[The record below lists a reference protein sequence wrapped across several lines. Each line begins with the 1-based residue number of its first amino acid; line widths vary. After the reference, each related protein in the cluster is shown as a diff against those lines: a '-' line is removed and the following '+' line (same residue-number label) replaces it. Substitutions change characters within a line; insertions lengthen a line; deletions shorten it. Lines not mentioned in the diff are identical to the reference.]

1 MKLPLTAKDQTV
13 VSLTILLLALV
24 HYPEVLKKAQR
35 EIDRVVGTDRLP
47 TFSDREQ
54 LPYVDCIIKEVLR
67 WGTPV
72 PISTFITFQVSSF
85 CIDIPSPCPSPT
97 P

>member
-1 MKLPLTAKDQTV
+1 MKQPLTAKDQTV
-13 VSLTILLLALV
+13 VSLTMLLLALV

-35 EIDRVVGTDRLP
+35 EIDSVVGTDRLP
-47 TFSDREQ
+47 TFIDREQ

-72 PISTFITFQVSSF
+72 PISTS
-85 CIDIPSPCPSPT
+85 IPLSRIGYQ
-97 P
+97 

>member
-1 MKLPLTAKDQTV
+1 M
-13 VSLTILLLALV
+13 LLLALV

-72 PISTFITFQVSSF
+72 PISVFVLF
-85 CIDIPSPCPSPT
+85 PSLSNLDNVRFHCPSPS
-97 P
+97 PQVDPARPISRIHPR